1 MSLKCVHV
9 LVNCDNMHG
18 EKLKT
23 VNAAV
28 VINAIY
34 CEYKMKRTL
43 PKLLY
48 ITAGGVYEYH

>member
-1 MSLKCVHV
+1 
-9 LVNCDNMHG
+9 MHG